1 MILNKTTFII
11 SESNRRGIYAELL
24 LGQKRH
30 YMNKKENIDF
40 WLASSEENFKS
51 MNNMFKSKE
60 YMWSLFIGHLV
71 IEKLLKANYVKMVDS
86 NVPRTH
92 DLLKLA
98 VSAGIEIEEK
108 KKDDL
113 QYITLFNIETRYDE
127 YKRDF
132 QKKCTKIFTEDNINK
147 IKELRKWLKE
157 NLKK

>member
-1 MILNKTTFII
+1 
-11 SESNRRGIYAELL
+11 
-24 LGQKRH
+24 
-30 YMNKKENIDF
+30 
-40 WLASSEENFKS
+40 
-51 MNNMFKSKE
+51 
-60 YMWSLFIGHLV
+60 MWSLFIGHLV
-71 IEKLLKANYVKMVDS
+71 IEKLLKAYYVKMVDS

-127 YKRDF
+127 HKRDF
-132 QKKCTKIFTEDNINK
+132 YKKCTKKFTEENINK
-147 IKELRKWLKE
+147 IKGLRKWLKE

>member
-1 MILNKTTFII
+1 VNKQ
-11 SESNRRGIYAELL
+11 ES
-24 LGQKRH
+24 
-30 YMNKKENIDF
+30 IDF
-40 WLASSEENFKS
+40 WLTSSEENFRS
-51 MNNMFKSKE
+51 MNNMFKSRE

-71 IEKLLKANYVKMVDS
+71 IEKLLKAYYVKMVDS

-132 QKKCTKIFTEDNINK
+132 HKKCTKEFTEENINK
-147 IKELRKWLKE
+147 IKGLRKWLKE